1 MIGELNIKPLPCI
14 CFSSFVCF
22 LHGVYYTK
30 ETHKDPISTMKR
42 IFLLAYLKEISK

>member
-22 LHGVYYTK
+22 LHGVFTR
-30 ETHKDPISTMKR
+30 DPISTFKAPMKR